1 MCLFQQLF
9 DVPEFAACRKETHE
23 SQLEPSAVKESTVL
37 VGPDMLAYEGD
48 DQGAAGSRLQVP
60 LYKNAKEKNR
70 QAQRRFRERQKG
82 LITALKDRAHNL
94 DKRVEEQ
101 AQIIHTLKE
110 ENNMLKL
117 LLAEKAYA
125 PQLMQQPQLQHPS
138 LPQSAVQHSNSS
150 QKLHITEHTAM
161 QHPDST
167 ATEAGK
173 S

>member
-1 MCLFQQLF
+1 MPF
-9 DVPEFAACRKETHE
+9 DGDE
-23 SQLEPSAVKESTVL
+23 QGPS
-37 VGPDMLAYEGD
+37 
-48 DQGAAGSRLQVP
+48 GSRLQVP

-125 PQLMQQPQLQHPS
+125 PQLMQQPQLQQPTLAQQG
-138 LPQSAVQHSNSS
+138 LPPPGLSQPGLQQSTGS
-150 QKLHITEHTAM
+150 QKLHMTEQAAM
-161 QHPDST
+161 QHP
-167 ATEAGK
+167 AAVALEASK
-173 S
+173 V

>member
-1 MCLFQQLF
+1 M
-9 DVPEFAACRKETHE
+9 
-23 SQLEPSAVKESTVL
+23 
-37 VGPDMLAYEGD
+37 GPDMMAFDNDEG
-48 DQGAAGSRLQVP
+48 ASGSRLQVP

-125 PQLMQQPQLQHPS
+125 PQLMQQPQLQPPAI
-138 LPQSAVQHSNSS
+138 PQMGLQHSNSS
-150 QKLHITEHTAM
+150 QKLHVSEQSAA
-161 QHPDST
+161 QHSE
-167 ATEAGK
+167 AVAEAGK

>member
-1 MCLFQQLF
+1 MYSF
-9 DVPEFAACRKETHE
+9 CRKEAHD
-23 SQLEPSAVKESTVL
+23 SQLDPSAVKDSTIL
-37 VGPDMLAYEGD
+37 VGPDMMAFDND
-48 DQGAAGSRLQVP
+48 DQGVSGSRLQVP

-125 PQLMQQPQLQHPS
+125 PQLMQQPQLQQPA
-138 LPQSAVQHSNSS
+138 LPPPGLPPSNSS
-150 QKLHITEHTAM
+150 KQLHIAEQSAM
-161 QHPDST
+161 QLPDAAAS
-167 ATEAGK
+167 EAGK

>member
-1 MCLFQQLF
+1 MMAF
-9 DVPEFAACRKETHE
+9 
-23 SQLEPSAVKESTVL
+23 
-37 VGPDMLAYEGD
+37 EGGD
-48 DQGAAGSRLQVP
+48 EGASGGRLQVP

-82 LITALKDRAHNL
+82 LITALKDRAHTL

-125 PQLMQQPQLQHPS
+125 PQLMQHPQLQQPS
-138 LPQSAVQHSNSS
+138 LPQPGVQHSNSS
-150 QKLHITEHTAM
+150 QKLHIAEQSAM
-161 QHPDST
+161 QLPEPT
-167 ATEAGK
+167 APEAGK